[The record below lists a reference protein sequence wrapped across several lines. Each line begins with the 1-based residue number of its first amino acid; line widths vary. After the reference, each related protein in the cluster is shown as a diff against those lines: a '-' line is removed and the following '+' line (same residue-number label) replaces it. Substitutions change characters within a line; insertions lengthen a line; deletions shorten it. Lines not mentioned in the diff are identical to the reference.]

1 MPNVYANVMCV
12 FTHVLKPL
20 FALFRKL
27 GHLPVAYV
35 DDIHLQDENFLESMY
50 NLEDTVAQLQAL
62 DLTIHPDKSQL
73 IPSQKMKFLGF
84 VIDSTKMTLK
94 LTEN

>member
-20 FALFRKL
+20 FALFRK
-27 GHLPVAYV
+27 PVAYV

-73 IPSQKMKFLGF
+73 IPTQKMKFLGF

>member
-1 MPNVYANVMCV
+1 MPNVYANVMRV
-12 FTHVLKPL
+12 FTNVLKPL
-20 FALFRKL
+20 FALLRKL

-35 DDIHLQDENFLESMY
+35 DDIHPQDENFLESVY
-50 NLEDTVAQLQAL
+50 NLEDIVAQLQAL

-73 IPSQKMKFLGF
+73 IPTQKMKFLGF